1 MFSSLVRK
9 IAVHAISAG
18 SANRFM
24 GTFALSSSISME
36 DKEERVKSVI
46 TNPGE
51 MQLTKILLD
60 ASSTAMDLVMPVMP
74 DFEVEYRERIGLLIT
89 LQMEPRFKIQPFL
102 FKLITL
108 EAALLRRYG
117 ARQFTA

>member
-1 MFSSLVRK
+1 
-9 IAVHAISAG
+9 
-18 SANRFM
+18 
-24 GTFALSSSISME
+24 ME

-117 ARQFTA
+117 ARQFTAWRLS